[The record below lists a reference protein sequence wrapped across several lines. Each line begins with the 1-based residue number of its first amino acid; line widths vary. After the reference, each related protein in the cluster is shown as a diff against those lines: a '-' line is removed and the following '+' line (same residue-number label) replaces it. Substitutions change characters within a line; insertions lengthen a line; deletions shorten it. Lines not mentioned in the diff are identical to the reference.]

1 MSSSPGAPSPKDL
14 RGAAAVARTLAYV
27 VGVAGIVASAAYY
40 QAGGGTI
47 ITATI
52 MVFTLAMAGLLMMTA
67 FVLQTLTVILSRLAA
82 MESDLRVVMGRGSRG
97 DHLGVEDRND
107 HW

>member
-1 MSSSPGAPSPKDL
+1 MSSSPGGPSPKDL
-14 RGAAAVARTLAYV
+14 SGAAAVARTLAYV

-52 MVFTLAMAGLLMMTA
+52 MVFTLAMSGLLMMTG
-67 FVLQTLTVILSRLAA
+67 FVLQSLTAILARITA

-97 DHLGVEDRND
+97 DHLGVDDRNER
-107 HW
+107 W